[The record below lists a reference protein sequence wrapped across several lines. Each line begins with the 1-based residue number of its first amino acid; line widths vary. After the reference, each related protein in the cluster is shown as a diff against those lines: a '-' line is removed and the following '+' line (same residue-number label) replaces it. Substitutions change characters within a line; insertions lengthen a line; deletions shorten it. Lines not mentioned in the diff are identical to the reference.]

1 VSFLG
6 LPADPR
12 WNGPILEAMWAEK
25 KIQRLDGIGCTP
37 AAIHGS
43 RDDLLARVGQA
54 RSLGMLPFP
63 ENNGPVLWPWYSIEQ
78 ALKTSSLGMTSDQ
91 VREGACSSGLKKYIN
106 LGPQWPGSS
115 FA

>member
-12 WNGPILEAMWAEK
+12 WSGLILEAMWAEK

-43 RDDLLARVGQA
+43 RDDLLARLGQGT
-54 RSLGMLPFP
+54 LL
-63 ENNGPVLWPWYSIEQ
+63 VLKGAEQ
-78 ALKTSSLGMTSDQ
+78 D
-91 VREGACSSGLKKYIN
+91 
-106 LGPQWPGSS
+106 
-115 FA
+115 